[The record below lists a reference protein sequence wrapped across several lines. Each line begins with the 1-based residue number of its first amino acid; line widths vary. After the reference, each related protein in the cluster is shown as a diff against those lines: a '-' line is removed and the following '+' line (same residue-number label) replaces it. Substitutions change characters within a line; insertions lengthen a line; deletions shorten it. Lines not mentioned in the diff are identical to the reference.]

1 MNRNPSASRAAEPA
15 QAVTP
20 ALPADADLARALLH
34 SAPVAIYHSDIQ
46 GNLSYANPEYRRI
59 FGLSPEQSTDDW
71 AHGVHPQDRARMEA
85 TWADFCQRPRPM
97 QFDYRTLSRDGV
109 VRFITEQVAPTHGF
123 SGFVGTISDFTDLV
137 TARGHLR
144 KAE

>member
-20 ALPADADLARALLH
+20 ALPADAALARVLLY

-71 AHGVHPQDRARMEA
+71 AQGVHPEDRARVVA
-85 TWADFCQRPRPM
+85 TWADFCRQPRPI
-97 QFDYRTLSRDGV
+97 QFEYRTRS
-109 VRFITEQVAPTHGF
+109 Q
-123 SGFVGTISDFTDLV
+123 
-137 TARGHLR
+137 
-144 KAE
+144 